1 MQVQSIVAEVIGL
14 AAIGGF
20 TLPSIVTISR
30 TPYRRKGT
38 PSWSDNKDGS
48 TTTTSENSFNSEAP
62 KICLSIFIILG
73 ILTFVL
79 KTLQFGSA
87 TYFLEQFAT
96 NVVAW
101 VSV

>member
-14 AAIGGF
+14 AAIGAF

-38 PSWSDNKDGS
+38 SSWGDNKDGS
-48 TTTTSENSFNSEAP
+48 TTTTSETSFNSKVP
-62 KICLSIFIILG
+62 KICLSIFTILG
-73 ILTFVL
+73 VLTFVL

-87 TYFLEQFAT
+87 TYSLEQFAT
-96 NVVAW
+96 NIVGW
-101 VSV
+101 VSG